1 MSAVIALLIALLMA
15 LQALM
20 AGPPSPTDRCWED
33 EPCWDCHT
41 MGNRICGP
49 TVDQGDNDT

>member
-1 MSAVIALLIALLMA
+1 MTKLILALLLLLGA
-15 LQALM
+15 AT
-20 AGPPSPTDRCWED
+20 ACTRPYFVPAPATTAVVCHEE

-49 TVDQGDNDT
+49 GRG